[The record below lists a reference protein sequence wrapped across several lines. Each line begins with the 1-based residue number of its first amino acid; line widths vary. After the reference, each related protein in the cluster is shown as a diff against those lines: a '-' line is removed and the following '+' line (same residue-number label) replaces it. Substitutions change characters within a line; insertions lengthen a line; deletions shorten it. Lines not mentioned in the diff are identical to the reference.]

1 MSLTAGDIV
10 ALARA
15 GYNAEQ
21 ISLLNQQSTEST
33 PSTPSTPSTDATD
46 LSTPSTP
53 STDATDLSTPSTT
66 ANPATS
72 PDVSEP
78 ATSQQISDLMAQIEA
93 LKTRITQQ
101 NINNDSDDSEPLT
114 GDAVLAAIIDPRQNK

>member
-33 PSTPSTPSTDATD
+33 P
-46 LSTPSTP
+46 STPSTP